1 MAINYSWRIEDMQ
14 WDNSTG
20 MVVSVDATYIGTFN
34 GVVGSAT
41 TTITEERN
49 KSLLLNSS
57 SSPIGINTLTP
68 SDVKGWLNDEFASE
82 LPSIQ
87 KEISDALSE
96 KKDQFLHEQH
106 IITYK
111 SQDWKYYRPAHINDI
126 RNLPNSSWS
135 GEPEV
140 GK

>member
-20 MVVSVDATYIGTFN
+20 MVVSVNAAYVGTFN
-34 GVVGSAT
+34 GMVGSAT

-68 SDVKGWLNDEFASE
+68 SDVKGWLND
-82 LPSIQ
+82 
-87 KEISDALSE
+87 
-96 KKDQFLHEQH
+96 
-106 IITYK
+106 
-111 SQDWKYYRPAHINDI
+111 
-126 RNLPNSSWS
+126 
-135 GEPEV
+135 
-140 GK
+140 

>member
-20 MVVSVDATYIGTFN
+20 MVVSVNATYVGTFN
-34 GVVGSAT
+34 GQVGSAT

-68 SDVKGWLNDEFASE
+68 SDVKGWLDDGFASE
-82 LPSIQ
+82 LPTMQ
-87 KEISDALSE
+87 KDLSDALKQ
-96 KKDQFLHEQH
+96 KKEEF
-106 IITYK
+106 YK
-111 SQDWKYYRPAHINDI
+111 D
-126 RNLPNSSWS
+126 
-135 GEPEV
+135 GEPSSGWIHCSYSRNSNRGQWLRAQRID
-140 GK
+140 GKVNYQPWLE